1 VGGEVGV
8 LDQGKC
14 RDDGGMTRIRVL
26 AGREGRDS
34 TVEDGAVLPE
44 DTRLRVLVEK
54 ATVEVPLEKAIVE
67 VPLTDGEALVIA
79 VVGQ

>member
-1 VGGEVGV
+1 
-8 LDQGKC
+8 
-14 RDDGGMTRIRVL
+14 MTRIRVL

-54 ATVEVPLEKAIVE
+54 AIVE

-79 VVGQ
+79 VVGR